1 MRIIE
6 YRESGLPRV
15 QQIVAILFFQKL
27 MTFLKKNV
35 YMVVEVMKM
44 TKISKNIKR
53 LRMLQNMSQEELAQ
67 KLFVSRQAVS
77 SWENNRTQPDL
88 DMIQKIAE
96 LFGVEVEELLYG
108 EKRNTKLEES
118 VRTSKTLFMVFSIL
132 GSLFVGAGVIILMV
146 ALWDKFPN
154 IMKATVS
161 FLPLLLGQAGAVYTY
176 KKKFDNIAWRE
187 GASILWGAGVTATV
201 GLLSMVLELHLGA
214 LMCLL
219 IDAVLIL
226 PILCFFKVVSP
237 LVFYYGFSIAGS
249 IGVLEYT
256 RNEIL
261 TTIIMVALVGVG
273 LLFTFFNRKNVPDAR
288 YEYSTWI
295 SVIATC
301 TLVLVVSIGVLE
313 WGYFALPLALAVCIY
328 ALNKQDGW
336 SMPFYPIG
344 IIGTAFGSI
353 VSTYFHLQDMYYSP
367 DERGWLNMISPV
379 SIVTIILMVA
389 TLTIGFIVGEK
400 ALDKNKYQ
408 SIFCYFGAAAA
419 VIGLF
424 GCVFESSMGIGLVL
438 FAITFAEGLV
448 MLIKGASEKNY
459 FNLNVGLIMLLVLMF
474 FVLSAFDWNM
484 ITVGLMFLISG
495 ASLFGANFCIS
506 KKIKKEQLE
515 LEKAVEDDEK

>member
-1 MRIIE
+1 
-6 YRESGLPRV
+6 
-15 QQIVAILFFQKL
+15 
-27 MTFLKKNV
+27 
-35 YMVVEVMKM
+35 M

-77 SWENNRTQPDL
+77 SWENGRTQPDL
-88 DMIQKIAE
+88 EMIQKLSE
-96 LFGVEVEELLYG
+96 LFDIQVEELLYG

-146 ALWDKFPN
+146 ALWDRFPN
-154 IMKATVS
+154 LIKASVS
-161 FLPLLLGQAGAVYTY
+161 FIPLLLGQAGAVYTY
-176 KKKFDNIAWRE
+176 KKKFDNVAWRE
-187 GASILWGAGVTATV
+187 GASILWSAGVTATV

-214 LMCLL
+214 LLCLL

-226 PILCFFKVVSP
+226 PVLCFFKVVSP

-249 IGVLEYT
+249 IGVYEYT

-261 TTIIMVALVGVG
+261 TTILMVVMVGAG
-273 LLFTFFNRKNVPDAR
+273 LLFTFFNRKNLPDAR
-288 YEYSTWI
+288 YEYSSWI

-301 TLVLVVSIGVLE
+301 VMVFAISVYILE
-313 WGYFALPLALAVCIY
+313 WGYFSLPLALVVCIY
-328 ALNKQDGW
+328 ALNKNDGW

-344 IIGTAFGSI
+344 ILGTTIGSI
-353 VSTYFHLQDMYYSP
+353 VSTHYNLQDDVFYSY
-367 DERGWLNMISPV
+367 EQNSWLNLIKPE
-379 SIVTIILMVA
+379 SIATIILIVA
-389 TLTIGFIVGEK
+389 TLAIGFIIGEK
-400 ALDKNKYQ
+400 SLDKNKYQ
-408 SIFCYFGAAAA
+408 SIFCYLGAAGA
-419 VIGLF
+419 VVGLF
-424 GCVFESSMGIGLVL
+424 GCAFKTTVGIGLVL

-459 FNLNVGLIMLLVLMF
+459 FNLNVGLITLLVLMF

-484 ITVGLMFLISG
+484 VTVGLMFLISG

-515 LEKAVEDDEK
+515 LDKAVEDDEK

>member
-1 MRIIE
+1 MNR
-6 YRESGLPRV
+6 
-15 QQIVAILFFQKL
+15 
-27 MTFLKKNV
+27 
-35 YMVVEVMKM
+35 
-44 TKISKNIKR
+44 ISKNIKR
-53 LRMLQNMSQEELAQ
+53 LRMLKNMSQEELAQ
-67 KLFVSRQAVS
+67 KLFISRQAVS

-88 DMIQKIAE
+88 EMIQKLSE
-96 LFGVEVEELLYG
+96 VFDVSVEELLYG

-132 GSLFVGAGVIILMV
+132 GSLFVGAGIIILMV

-161 FLPLLLGQAGAVYTY
+161 FLPLLLGQAGAIYTY

-201 GLLSMVLELHLGA
+201 GLLSMVLELRLGA

-249 IGVLEYT
+249 IGVMEYT

-261 TTIIMVALVGVG
+261 TTILMVVLFGVG
-273 LLFTFFNRKNVPDAR
+273 LLFTFFNRKNIPDAR

-295 SVIATC
+295 SVLASVSMVIASC
-301 TLVLVVSIGVLE
+301 FVLE
-313 WGYFALPLALAVCIY
+313 WGYFSLPLALAVCIY
-328 ALNKQDGW
+328 ALNKNDGW

-344 IIGTAFGSI
+344 ILGTAIGSV
-353 VSTYFHLQDMYYSP
+353 VSTYFHLMDDVYYSYE
-367 DERGWLNMISPV
+367 DLGWLNLIKPE
-379 SIVTIILMVA
+379 SIATIVLTVA
-389 TLTIGFIVGEK
+389 TLAIGFIIGEK
-400 ALDKNKYQ
+400 SLDKNKYQ
-408 SIFCYFGAAAA
+408 SIFCYLGAAGA
-419 VIGLF
+419 VIALLSP
-424 GCVFESSMGIGLVL
+424 VFKSVEWIGLVL

-459 FNLNVGLIMLLVLMF
+459 FSLNVGLIMLLILMF
-474 FVLSAFDWNM
+474 FVLSAFDWNLV
-484 ITVGLMFLISG
+484 TVGLMFLISG
-495 ASLFGANFCIS
+495 ASLFGANFYIS

>member
-1 MRIIE
+1 
-6 YRESGLPRV
+6 
-15 QQIVAILFFQKL
+15 
-27 MTFLKKNV
+27 
-35 YMVVEVMKM
+35 MVIEVMKM

-53 LRMLQNMSQEELAQ
+53 LRMLQNMSQEELSQ

-77 SWENNRTQPDL
+77 SWENGRTQPDL
-88 DMIQKIAE
+88 EMIQKLSE
-96 LFGVEVEELLYG
+96 LFGVQVEELLYG

-154 IMKATVS
+154 LIKASVS
-161 FLPLLLGQAGAVYTY
+161 FVPLLLGQAGAVYTY

-187 GASILWGAGVTATV
+187 GASILWSAGVTATV
-201 GLLSMVLELHLGA
+201 GLLSMVLELRLGA
-214 LMCLL
+214 LICLL

-237 LVFYYGFSIAGS
+237 LAFYYGFSIAGS
-249 IGVLEYT
+249 IGVFEYT

-261 TTIIMVALVGVG
+261 TTILMVILVGAG

-295 SVIATC
+295 SVIASISMVIATC
-301 TLVLVVSIGVLE
+301 LVLD
-313 WGYFALPLALAVCIY
+313 WGYFSLPLALAVCIY
-328 ALNKQDGW
+328 ALNKNDGW

-344 IIGTAFGSI
+344 ILGTAFGSI
-353 VSTYFHLQDMYYSP
+353 VSTYFHLQDDIYYAYS
-367 DERGWLNMISPV
+367 DLVRWLNIIKPE
-379 SIVTIILMVA
+379 SIATIIITVA
-389 TLTIGFIVGEK
+389 ILAIGFIICEK
-400 ALDKNKYQ
+400 SLDKNKYQ
-408 SIFCYFGAAAA
+408 TAFCYLGGAGA

-424 GCVFESSMGIGLVL
+424 SFVFESTEWLGLIL
-438 FAITFAEGLV
+438 FAITFAQGLV
-448 MLIKGASEKNY
+448 MIIKGASEKNY

-484 ITVGLMFLISG
+484 VTVGLMFIISG
-495 ASLFGANFCIS
+495 GSLFGANFCIS
-506 KKIKKEQLE
+506 KKIKKEQFE
-515 LEKAVEDDEK
+515 LAKAVEDDEK

>member
-1 MRIIE
+1 
-6 YRESGLPRV
+6 
-15 QQIVAILFFQKL
+15 
-27 MTFLKKNV
+27 
-35 YMVVEVMKM
+35 MVVEVIVM

-88 DMIQKIAE
+88 DMIKKISE

-161 FLPLLLGQAGAVYTY
+161 FLPLLLGQAGAIYTY

-187 GASILWGAGVTATV
+187 GASILWSAGVTATV

-273 LLFTFFNRKNVPDAR
+273 LLFTFFNRKNVADER

-295 SVIATC
+295 SVLAAFAIGLAIS
-301 TLVLVVSIGVLE
+301 LSILE
-313 WGYFALPLALAVCIY
+313 WGYFSVPLALAVCVY
-328 ALNKQDGW
+328 ALNKHDGW

-344 IIGTAFGSI
+344 ILGTAISSV
-353 VSTYFHLQDMYYSP
+353 VSTYFHLMDEVYYSYE
-367 DERGWLNMISPV
+367 DLGWLNLIKPE
-379 SIVTIILMVA
+379 SIATIVLTVA
-389 TLTIGFIVGEK
+389 TLAIGFIIGEK
-400 ALDKNKYQ
+400 SLDKNKYQ
-408 SIFCYFGAAAA
+408 SIFCYLGAAGAIIA
-419 VIGLF
+419 LLSPA
-424 GCVFESSMGIGLVL
+424 FESVEWMGLIL

-459 FNLNVGLIMLLVLMF
+459 FSLNVGLIMLLVLMF
-474 FVLSAFDWNM
+474 FVLSAFDWNLV
-484 ITVGLMFLISG
+484 TVGLMFLISG

-515 LEKAVEDDEK
+515 LEKAVDDDEK

>member
-1 MRIIE
+1 
-6 YRESGLPRV
+6 
-15 QQIVAILFFQKL
+15 
-27 MTFLKKNV
+27 
-35 YMVVEVMKM
+35 M

-88 DMIQKIAE
+88 DMIKKLSE
-96 LFGVEVEELLYG
+96 LFEVEVEELLYG

-154 IMKATVS
+154 IIKATVS
-161 FLPLLLGQAGAVYTY
+161 FIPLLLGQAGAVYTY
-176 KKKFDNIAWRE
+176 KKRFDNIAWRE
-187 GASILWGAGVTATV
+187 GASILWSAGVTATV

-226 PILCFFKVVSP
+226 PILCFFKVASP

-261 TTIIMVALVGVG
+261 TTVLMVAMVGAG
-273 LLFTFFNRKNVPDAR
+273 LLFSFFNRKNLPDAR

-295 SVIATC
+295 SVLATC
-301 TLVLVVSIGVLE
+301 ALVLIVSIGILE
-313 WGYFALPLALAVCIY
+313 WGYFSLPLALAVCIY
-328 ALNKQDGW
+328 ALNKHDGW

-344 IIGTAFGSI
+344 ILGTALTSVF
-353 VSTYFHLQDMYYSP
+353 STYFHLMDDVIYSYS
-367 DERGWLNMISPV
+367 DITGWQNLIKPE
-379 SIVTIILMVA
+379 SIATIILTVA
-389 TLTIGFIVGEK
+389 ILAIGFIIGEK

-408 SIFCYFGAAAA
+408 SIFCYLGGAAA
-419 VIGLF
+419 VVGLF
-424 GCVFESSMGIGLVL
+424 SFMFESVVWIGLVL

-459 FNLNVGLIMLLVLMF
+459 FNLNVGLITLLVLMF

-484 ITVGLMFLISG
+484 VTVGLMFLISG

-515 LEKAVEDDEK
+515 LDKAVDDDEK

>member
-1 MRIIE
+1 
-6 YRESGLPRV
+6 
-15 QQIVAILFFQKL
+15 
-27 MTFLKKNV
+27 
-35 YMVVEVMKM
+35 M

-161 FLPLLLGQAGAVYTY
+161 FLPLLLGQAGAIYTY

-187 GASILWGAGVTATV
+187 GASILWSAGVTATV

-273 LLFTFFNRKNVPDAR
+273 LLFTFFNRKNVADER

-295 SVIATC
+295 SVLAAFAIGLAIS
-301 TLVLVVSIGVLE
+301 LSILE
-313 WGYFALPLALAVCIY
+313 WGYFSVPLALAVCVY
-328 ALNKQDGW
+328 ALNKHDGW

-344 IIGTAFGSI
+344 ILGTAISSV
-353 VSTYFHLQDMYYSP
+353 VSTYFHLMDEVYYSYE
-367 DERGWLNMISPV
+367 DLGWLNLIKPE
-379 SIVTIILMVA
+379 SIATIVLTVA
-389 TLTIGFIVGEK
+389 TLAIGFIIGEK
-400 ALDKNKYQ
+400 SLDKNKYQ
-408 SIFCYFGAAAA
+408 SIFCYLGAAGAIIA
-419 VIGLF
+419 LLSPA
-424 GCVFESSMGIGLVL
+424 FESVEWMGLIL

-459 FNLNVGLIMLLVLMF
+459 FSLNVGLIMLLVLMF
-474 FVLSAFDWNM
+474 FVLSAFDWNLV
-484 ITVGLMFLISG
+484 TVGLMFLISG

-515 LEKAVEDDEK
+515 LEKAVDDDEK

>member
-1 MRIIE
+1 
-6 YRESGLPRV
+6 
-15 QQIVAILFFQKL
+15 
-27 MTFLKKNV
+27 
-35 YMVVEVMKM
+35 M

-108 EKRNTKLEES
+108 EKRNTQLEES

-161 FLPLLLGQAGAVYTY
+161 FLPLILGQAGAIYTY
-176 KKKFDNIAWRE
+176 KKKFDNVAWRE
-187 GASILWGAGVTATV
+187 GASILWSAGVTATV

-226 PILCFFKVVSP
+226 PILCFFKVASP

-261 TTIIMVALVGVG
+261 STILMVVLVGVG
-273 LLFTFFNRKNVPDAR
+273 LLFTFFNRKNVADAR

-295 SVIATC
+295 SVLASCAMVIAIS
-301 TLVLVVSIGVLE
+301 LFIFD
-313 WGYFALPLALAVCIY
+313 WGYFSLPLALAVCIY
-328 ALNKQDGW
+328 ALNKNDGW

-344 IIGTAFGSI
+344 ILGTAIGSV
-353 VSTYFHLQDMYYSP
+353 VSTYFHLMDDVYYSY
-367 DERGWLNMISPV
+367 ENLGWLDLIKPE
-379 SIVTIILMVA
+379 SIATIVLTIA
-389 TLTIGFIVGEK
+389 TLAIGFIIGEK
-400 ALDKNKYQ
+400 SLDKNKYQ
-408 SIFCYFGAAAA
+408 SIFCYFGAAIA
-419 VIGLF
+419 VISLLSPAF
-424 GCVFESSMGIGLVL
+424 KSVEWIGLVL

-448 MLIKGASEKNY
+448 MLIKGANEKNY
-459 FNLNVGLIMLLVLMF
+459 FSLNVGLIMLLILMF

-495 ASLFGANFCIS
+495 CSLFGANFCIS

>member
-1 MRIIE
+1 
-6 YRESGLPRV
+6 
-15 QQIVAILFFQKL
+15 
-27 MTFLKKNV
+27 
-35 YMVVEVMKM
+35 
-44 TKISKNIKR
+44 
-53 LRMLQNMSQEELAQ
+53 MSLEELAQ
-67 KLFVSRQAVS
+67 KLYVSRQAVS
-77 SWENNRTQPDL
+77 SWENGRTQPDL
-88 DMIQKIAE
+88 DMIKKISE

-161 FLPLLLGQAGAVYTY
+161 FLPLLLGQAGAIYTY

-187 GASILWGAGVTATV
+187 GASILWSAGVTATV

-261 TTIIMVALVGVG
+261 STVLMVALVGVG

-288 YEYSTWI
+288 YEYSSWI
-295 SVIATC
+295 SVLASCAMVIAIS
-301 TLVLVVSIGVLE
+301 LFILE
-313 WGYFALPLALAVCIY
+313 WGYFSLPLALAVCIY
-328 ALNKQDGW
+328 ALNKHDGW

-344 IIGTAFGSI
+344 ILGTAVASMF
-353 VSTYFHLQDMYYSP
+353 STYFNLMGETYYSYK
-367 DERGWLNMISPV
+367 DYIGWLNLIKPE
-379 SIVTIILMVA
+379 SIITIILTVA
-389 TLTIGFIVGEK
+389 TLAIGFIVGEK
-400 ALDKNKYQ
+400 SLDKNKYQ
-408 SIFCYFGAAAA
+408 SIFCYLGGAAA
-419 VIGLF
+419 VVGLF
-424 GCVFESSMGIGLVL
+424 NPVFKSVEWIGLVL

-484 ITVGLMFLISG
+484 VTVGLMFLISG

>member
-1 MRIIE
+1 
-6 YRESGLPRV
+6 
-15 QQIVAILFFQKL
+15 
-27 MTFLKKNV
+27 
-35 YMVVEVMKM
+35 M

-53 LRMLQNMSQEELAQ
+53 LRILQNMSQEELSQ

-77 SWENNRTQPDL
+77 SWENGRTQPDL
-88 DMIQKIAE
+88 EMIQKISE
-96 LFGVEVEELLYG
+96 LFGVQVEELLYG

-154 IMKATVS
+154 IIKASVS
-161 FLPLLLGQAGAVYTY
+161 FVPLLLGQAGAIYTY
-176 KKKFDNIAWRE
+176 KKKYDNIAWRE
-187 GASILWGAGVTATV
+187 GASILWSAGVTATV

-237 LVFYYGFSIAGS
+237 LVFYYGFSITGS

-256 RNEIL
+256 RNEFL
-261 TTIIMVALVGVG
+261 TTVLMVALVGAG
-273 LLFTFFNRKNVPDAR
+273 LLFTFFNRKNVADAR
-288 YEYSTWI
+288 YEYSSWI
-295 SVIATC
+295 SVLASC
-301 TLVLVVSIGVLE
+301 AMVLVVSVGILE
-313 WGYFALPLALAVCIY
+313 WGYFSLPLALAVCIY

-344 IIGTAFGSI
+344 IIGTSFASI
-353 VSTYFHLQDMYYSP
+353 VSTYFHLQDDVVYSYS
-367 DERGWLNMISPV
+367 DITGWQNLIKPE
-379 SIVTIILMVA
+379 SIITIILTVA

-424 GCVFESSMGIGLVL
+424 GCVFENSVGLGLVL

-484 ITVGLMFLISG
+484 VTVGLMFLISG

-515 LEKAVEDDEK
+515 LDEAVEDDEK

>member
-1 MRIIE
+1 
-6 YRESGLPRV
+6 
-15 QQIVAILFFQKL
+15 
-27 MTFLKKNV
+27 
-35 YMVVEVMKM
+35 M

-88 DMIQKIAE
+88 DMIKKISE
-96 LFGVEVEELLYG
+96 LFGVEIEELLYG
-108 EKRNTKLEES
+108 EKRNTQLEES

-187 GASILWGAGVTATV
+187 GASILWSAGVTATV

-226 PILCFFKVVSP
+226 PILCFFKVASP
-237 LVFYYGFSIAGS
+237 LVFYYSFSIAGS

-261 TTIIMVALVGVG
+261 TTILMIVLVGAG
-273 LLFTFFNRKNVPDAR
+273 LLFAFFNRKNVTDAR
-288 YEYSTWI
+288 YEYSSWI
-295 SVIATC
+295 SVIAAC
-301 TLVLVVSIGVLE
+301 AMVIAISLFILD
-313 WGYFALPLALAVCIY
+313 WGYFSLPLALAVCIY
-328 ALNKQDGW
+328 ALNKHDGW

-344 IIGTAFGSI
+344 ILGTTLASI
-353 VSTYFHLQDMYYSP
+353 TSTYFHLLDDTVYAY
-367 DERGWLNMISPV
+367 DELGWLNLIKTE
-379 SIVTIILMVA
+379 SIITIILTVA
-389 TLTIGFIVGEK
+389 TLAMGFIIGEK
-400 ALDKNKYQ
+400 SLDKNKYQ
-408 SIFCYFGAAAA
+408 SIFCYFGGAGA
-419 VIGLF
+419 VIALF
-424 GCVFESSMGIGLVL
+424 SPAFESVEWIGLVL

-459 FNLNVGLIMLLVLMF
+459 FNLNVGLITLLVLMF

-484 ITVGLMFLISG
+484 VTVGLMFLISG

>member
-6 YRESGLPRV
+6 YRESGLPYS
-15 QQIVAILFFQKL
+15 QQIVANLFFEKK
-27 MTFLKKNV
+27 MTFFYKYALI
-35 YMVVEVMKM
+35 MAEVMKM

-53 LRMLQNMSQEELAQ
+53 LRMLNNMSQEELAQ

-88 DMIQKIAE
+88 DMIKNLSEI
-96 LFGVEVEELLYG
+96 FDVEVEELLYG
-108 EKRNTKLEES
+108 EKRNTQLEES
-118 VRTSKTLFMVFSIL
+118 VRTNKTLFMVFSIL

-187 GASILWGAGVTATV
+187 GASILWSAGVTATV

-219 IDAVLIL
+219 IDAILIL
-226 PILCFFKVVSP
+226 PILCFFKVASP

-249 IGVLEYT
+249 LGVLEYT

-261 TTIIMVALVGVG
+261 TTVLMVVMVGAG
-273 LLFTFFNRKNVPDAR
+273 LLFTFFNRRNVADAR
-288 YEYSTWI
+288 YEYSSWI
-295 SVIATC
+295 SVLASVSTAIAIC
-301 TLVLVVSIGVLE
+301 FVVE
-313 WGYFALPLALAVCIY
+313 WGFFSLPLALMVCIY
-328 ALNKQDGW
+328 ALNKNDGW

-344 IIGTAFGSI
+344 VLGTAIGSI
-353 VSTYFHLQDMYYSP
+353 ASTYIHLINEDIYIS
-367 DERGWLNMISPV
+367 DELGWLNLIKPE
-379 SIVTIILMVA
+379 SIVTVFLTIA
-389 TLTIGFIVGEK
+389 TLAIGFIIGEK
-400 ALDKNKYQ
+400 SLDKNKYQ
-408 SIFCYFGAAAA
+408 SIFCCLGGAVA

-424 GCVFESSMGIGLVL
+424 SPAFKSVEWIGLVL

-484 ITVGLMFLISG
+484 VTVGLMFLISG

>member
-1 MRIIE
+1 M
-6 YRESGLPRV
+6 
-15 QQIVAILFFQKL
+15 
-27 MTFLKKNV
+27 
-35 YMVVEVMKM
+35 VEVMKM

-108 EKRNTKLEES
+108 EKRNTQLEES

-161 FLPLLLGQAGAVYTY
+161 FLPLLLGQAGAIYTY
-176 KKKFDNIAWRE
+176 KKKFDNVAWRE
-187 GASILWGAGVTATV
+187 GASILWSAGVTATV

-219 IDAVLIL
+219 VDAVLIL

-256 RNEIL
+256 SNEIL
-261 TTIIMVALVGVG
+261 TTILMIALVGAG
-273 LLFTFFNRKNVPDAR
+273 LLFTFFNRKNVADAR

-295 SVIATC
+295 SVIAAC
-301 TLVLVVSIGVLE
+301 AMVIAISLFILD
-313 WGYFALPLALAVCIY
+313 WGYFSLPLALAVCIY
-328 ALNKQDGW
+328 ALNKNDGW

-344 IIGTAFGSI
+344 ILGTALASI
-353 VSTYFHLQDMYYSP
+353 ASTYFHLQDDVIYSYS
-367 DERGWLNMISPV
+367 DINRWLNLIKPE
-379 SIVTIILMVA
+379 SIITIILTVA
-389 TLTIGFIVGEK
+389 TLAIGFIIGEK
-400 ALDKNKYQ
+400 SLDKNKYQ
-408 SIFCYFGAAAA
+408 SIFCYLSAAGA
-419 VIGLF
+419 VISLISCG
-424 GCVFESSMGIGLVL
+424 FESVVWIGLIL
-438 FAITFAEGLV
+438 FAITFAQGLV
-448 MLIKGASEKNY
+448 MLIKGANEKNY
-459 FNLNVGLIMLLVLMF
+459 FSLNVGLIMLLVLMF

-484 ITVGLMFLISG
+484 VTVGLMFLISG
-495 ASLFGANFCIS
+495 CSLFGANFCIS

>member
-1 MRIIE
+1 
-6 YRESGLPRV
+6 
-15 QQIVAILFFQKL
+15 
-27 MTFLKKNV
+27 
-35 YMVVEVMKM
+35 MVIEVMKM

-53 LRMLQNMSQEELAQ
+53 LRILQNMSQEELSQ

-77 SWENNRTQPDL
+77 SWENGRTQPDL
-88 DMIQKIAE
+88 EMIQKISE
-96 LFGVEVEELLYG
+96 LFGVQVEELLYG

-154 IMKATVS
+154 IIKASVS
-161 FLPLLLGQAGAVYTY
+161 FVPLLLGQAGAIYTY
-176 KKKFDNIAWRE
+176 KKKYDNIAWRE
-187 GASILWGAGVTATV
+187 GASILWSAGVTATV

-237 LVFYYGFSIAGS
+237 LVFYYGFSITGS

-256 RNEIL
+256 RNEFL
-261 TTIIMVALVGVG
+261 TTVLMVALVGAG
-273 LLFTFFNRKNVPDAR
+273 LLFTFFNRKNVADAR
-288 YEYSTWI
+288 YEYSSWI
-295 SVIATC
+295 SVLASC
-301 TLVLVVSIGVLE
+301 AMVLVVSVGILE
-313 WGYFALPLALAVCIY
+313 WGYFSLPLALAVCIY

-344 IIGTAFGSI
+344 IIGTSFASI
-353 VSTYFHLQDMYYSP
+353 VSTYFHLQDDVVYSYS
-367 DERGWLNMISPV
+367 DITGWQNLIKPE
-379 SIVTIILMVA
+379 SIITIILTVA

-424 GCVFESSMGIGLVL
+424 GCVFENSVGLGLVL

-484 ITVGLMFLISG
+484 VTVGLMFLISG

-515 LEKAVEDDEK
+515 LDEAVEDDEK

>member
-1 MRIIE
+1 
-6 YRESGLPRV
+6 
-15 QQIVAILFFQKL
+15 
-27 MTFLKKNV
+27 
-35 YMVVEVMKM
+35 M

-88 DMIQKIAE
+88 DMIQKISE

-154 IMKATVS
+154 IIKASVS
-161 FLPLLLGQAGAVYTY
+161 FVPLLLGQAGAIYTY

-187 GASILWGAGVTATV
+187 GASILWSAGVTATV

-214 LMCLL
+214 LICLL

-237 LVFYYGFSIAGS
+237 LVFYYGFAISGS
-249 IGVLEYT
+249 IGVMEYT

-261 TTIIMVALVGVG
+261 TTILMVVLVSVG
-273 LLFTFFNRKNVPDAR
+273 LLFTFSNRKNVADVR
-288 YEYSTWI
+288 YEYSSWI
-295 SVIATC
+295 SVLASCAMVIAISVFI
-301 TLVLVVSIGVLE
+301 LN
-313 WGYFALPLALAVCIY
+313 WGYFSLPLALAVCIY
-328 ALNKQDGW
+328 ALNKHDGW

-344 IIGTAFGSI
+344 ILGTALASI
-353 VSTYFHLQDMYYSP
+353 FSTYFHLQDDVYYLA
-367 DERGWLNMISPV
+367 EEIRWLNLIKPE
-379 SIVTIILMVA
+379 SIITIILTVA
-389 TLTIGFIVGEK
+389 TLAIGFIIGEK
-400 ALDKNKYQ
+400 SLDKNKYQ
-408 SIFCYFGAAAA
+408 SIFCYLGAAAS

-424 GCVFESSMGIGLVL
+424 GCAFENTVGLGLVL
-438 FAITFAEGLV
+438 FALTFAEGLV

-459 FNLNVGLIMLLVLMF
+459 FNLNVGLIMLLILMF

-484 ITVGLMFLISG
+484 VTVGLMFLISG
-495 ASLFGANFCIS
+495 TSLFGANLCIS

-515 LEKAVEDDEK
+515 LEVAVEDDEK

>member
-1 MRIIE
+1 
-6 YRESGLPRV
+6 
-15 QQIVAILFFQKL
+15 
-27 MTFLKKNV
+27 
-35 YMVVEVMKM
+35 M

-53 LRMLQNMSQEELAQ
+53 LRMLQNMSQEELSQ

-77 SWENNRTQPDL
+77 SWENGRTQPDL
-88 DMIQKIAE
+88 EMIQKLSD
-96 LFGVEVEELLYG
+96 LFGVQVEELLYG

-132 GSLFVGAGVIILMV
+132 GSLFVGAGVIILMF

-154 IMKATVS
+154 LIKASVS
-161 FLPLLLGQAGAVYTY
+161 FIPLLLGQAGAVYTY

-187 GASILWGAGVTATV
+187 GAAILWSAGVTATV

-288 YEYSTWI
+288 YEYSSWI
-295 SVIATC
+295 SVLA
-301 TLVLVVSIGVLE
+301 SISMAFASCYMLD
-313 WGYFALPLALAVCIY
+313 WGYFSIPLALAVCIY
-328 ALNKQDGW
+328 ALNKNDGW

-344 IIGTAFGSI
+344 VLGTSFATLI
-353 VSTYFHLQDMYYSP
+353 STYIHLQDDVSYAYSDIEP
-367 DERGWLNMISPV
+367 WLNLIKPE
-379 SIVTIILMVA
+379 SIATIIL
-389 TLTIGFIVGEK
+389 TLAILIIGFVIGGKSRE
-400 ALDKNKYQ
+400 KNKYQ
-408 SIFCYFGAAAA
+408 TVFCYLGGVVA
-419 VIGLF
+419 VIGLISPAF
-424 GCVFESSMGIGLVL
+424 KSVEWLGLIL
-438 FAITFAEGLV
+438 FAIAFVQGLV
-448 MLIKGASEKNY
+448 MLIKGANEKNY
-459 FNLNVGLIMLLVLMF
+459 FNLNVGLITLLILMF

-484 ITVGLMFLISG
+484 VTVGLMFLISG
-495 ASLFGANFCIS
+495 CSLFGANFCIS
-506 KKIKKEQLE
+506 KKIKKEELE

>member
-1 MRIIE
+1 
-6 YRESGLPRV
+6 
-15 QQIVAILFFQKL
+15 
-27 MTFLKKNV
+27 
-35 YMVVEVMKM
+35 M

-88 DMIQKIAE
+88 DMIKKISE
-96 LFGVEVEELLYG
+96 LFGVEIEELLYG
-108 EKRNTKLEES
+108 EKRNTQLEES

-154 IMKATVS
+154 VMKATVS

-187 GASILWGAGVTATV
+187 GASILWSAGVTATV
-201 GLLSMVLELHLGA
+201 GLLSMILELHLGA

-249 IGVLEYT
+249 IGVFEYT

-261 TTIIMVALVGVG
+261 TTVLMVVLVGAG
-273 LLFTFFNRKNVPDAR
+273 LLFAFFNRKNLPDAR

-295 SVIATC
+295 SVLSAVSMMFAIC
-301 TLVLVVSIGVLE
+301 VVLNWE
-313 WGYFALPLALAVCIY
+313 WGYFTLPLALAVCIY
-328 ALNKQDGW
+328 ALNKNDGW

-344 IIGTAFGSI
+344 ILGTTIGSI
-353 VSTYFHLQDMYYSP
+353 VSTHYNLQDDVFYSY
-367 DERGWLNMISPV
+367 EQNSWLNLIKSE
-379 SIVTIILMVA
+379 SIVTIILIVS
-389 TLTIGFIVGEK
+389 TLAIGFIIGEK
-400 ALDKNKYQ
+400 SLDKNKYQ
-408 SIFCYFGAAAA
+408 SIFCYLGAAGA
-419 VIGLF
+419 VVGLF
-424 GCVFESSMGIGLVL
+424 GCAFKTTVGIGLVL

-459 FNLNVGLIMLLVLMF
+459 FNLNVGLITLLVLMF

-484 ITVGLMFLISG
+484 VTVGLMFLISG

-515 LEKAVEDDEK
+515 LDKAVEDDEK

>member
-1 MRIIE
+1 
-6 YRESGLPRV
+6 
-15 QQIVAILFFQKL
+15 
-27 MTFLKKNV
+27 
-35 YMVVEVMKM
+35 M

-154 IMKATVS
+154 LIKASVS

-187 GASILWGAGVTATV
+187 GASILWSAGVTATV

-226 PILCFFKVVSP
+226 PILCFFKVASP
-237 LVFYYGFSIAGS
+237 LVLYYGFSIAGS
-249 IGVLEYT
+249 IGVFEYT

-261 TTIIMVALVGVG
+261 TTVLMVALVGAG
-273 LLFTFFNRKNVPDAR
+273 LLFTFFNRKNLPDAR
-288 YEYSTWI
+288 YEYSAWI
-295 SVIATC
+295 SVLAACAMVFAIC
-301 TLVLVVSIGVLE
+301 VVLNWE
-313 WGYFALPLALAVCIY
+313 WGYFTLPLALAVCIY
-328 ALNKQDGW
+328 ALNKNDGW

-344 IIGTAFGSI
+344 ILGTALGSI
-353 VSTYFHLQDMYYSP
+353 ASTYYNLQDDVLYSY
-367 DERGWLNMISPV
+367 EQNGWLNLIKPE
-379 SIVTIILMVA
+379 SIVTIILTVA
-389 TLTIGFIVGEK
+389 IIAIGFIVGEK

-408 SIFCYFGAAAA
+408 SIFCYLGAAGA
-419 VIGLF
+419 VVGLF
-424 GCVFESSMGIGLVL
+424 GCVFKTTVGIGLVL

-459 FNLNVGLIMLLVLMF
+459 FNLNVGLITLLVLMF

-484 ITVGLMFLISG
+484 VTVGLMFLISG

-515 LEKAVEDDEK
+515 LDKAVEDDEK

>member
-1 MRIIE
+1 
-6 YRESGLPRV
+6 
-15 QQIVAILFFQKL
+15 
-27 MTFLKKNV
+27 
-35 YMVVEVMKM
+35 M

-53 LRMLQNMSQEELAQ
+53 LRMLQNMSQEELSQ

-108 EKRNTKLEES
+108 EKRNTQLEES

-132 GSLFVGAGVIILMV
+132 GSLFIGAGVIILMV

-154 IMKATVS
+154 IIKATVS
-161 FLPLLLGQAGAVYTY
+161 FVPLLLGQGAAVYTY

-187 GASILWGAGVTATV
+187 GASILWAAGVTATV
-201 GLLSMVLELHLGA
+201 GLLSMILELHLGA
-214 LMCLL
+214 LICLL

-261 TTIIMVALVGVG
+261 TIVLMVALVGAG
-273 LLFTFFNRKNVPDAR
+273 LLFTFFNRKNVTDAR
-288 YEYSTWI
+288 YEYSCWI
-295 SVIATC
+295 SVLASCAMSIAISPFT
-301 TLVLVVSIGVLE
+301 LE
-313 WGYFALPLALAVCIY
+313 WGYYSIPLALAVCIY
-328 ALNKQDGW
+328 ALNKNDGW

-344 IIGTAFGSI
+344 ILGTAIGSI
-353 VSTYFHLQDMYYSP
+353 FSTYFHLMGEAYYDY
-367 DERGWLNMISPV
+367 DENFGWLNFIRAEN
-379 SIVTIILMVA
+379 IITVILTVA
-389 TLTIGFIVGEK
+389 TLAIGFIIGEK

-408 SIFCYFGAAAA
+408 SVFCYLGGAGA
-419 VIGLF
+419 VVALFSCVFKSVEWIGL
-424 GCVFESSMGIGLVL
+424 IL

-448 MLIKGASEKNY
+448 MLIKGANEKNY
-459 FNLNVGLIMLLVLMF
+459 FNLNVGLIMLLILMF

-484 ITVGLMFLISG
+484 VTVGLMFLISG
-495 ASLFGANFCIS
+495 VSLFGANFCIS

-515 LEKAVEDDEK
+515 LDKAVEDDEK

>member
-1 MRIIE
+1 
-6 YRESGLPRV
+6 
-15 QQIVAILFFQKL
+15 
-27 MTFLKKNV
+27 
-35 YMVVEVMKM
+35 M

-53 LRMLQNMSQEELAQ
+53 LRMLQNMSQEELSQ

-77 SWENNRTQPDL
+77 SWENGRTQPDL
-88 DMIQKIAE
+88 EMIQKLSE
-96 LFGVEVEELLYG
+96 LFGVQVEELLYG

-154 IMKATVS
+154 LIKASVS
-161 FLPLLLGQAGAVYTY
+161 FVPLLLGQAGAVYTY
-176 KKKFDNIAWRE
+176 KKKFDNVAWRE
-187 GASILWGAGVTATV
+187 GASILWSAGVIATV

-261 TTIIMVALVGVG
+261 TTILMAILVGAG
-273 LLFTFFNRKNVPDAR
+273 LFFTFFNRKNVADAR
-288 YEYSTWI
+288 YEYSSWI
-295 SVIATC
+295 SVLATC
-301 TLVLVVSIGVLE
+301 AMVFAISLPILD
-313 WGYFALPLALAVCIY
+313 WGYFSLPLALAVCVY
-328 ALNKQDGW
+328 AFNKNDSW

-344 IIGTAFGSI
+344 VLGTALASI
-353 VSTYFHLQDMYYSP
+353 FSTYFHLMDDVIYSYS
-367 DERGWLNMISPV
+367 DITGWQNLVKPE
-379 SIVTIILMVA
+379 SIITIILTVA
-389 TLTIGFIVGEK
+389 TLAIGYIVGEK
-400 ALDKNKYQ
+400 SLDKNKYQ
-408 SIFCYFGAAAA
+408 AIFCYLGGAGA
-419 VIGLF
+419 VISLVSPAF
-424 GCVFESSMGIGLVL
+424 KSVEWIGLVL

-459 FNLNVGLIMLLVLMF
+459 FNLNVGLVMLLVLMF

-484 ITVGLMFLISG
+484 VTVGLMFLISG

-515 LEKAVEDDEK
+515 LDKAVENDEK

>member
-1 MRIIE
+1 
-6 YRESGLPRV
+6 
-15 QQIVAILFFQKL
+15 
-27 MTFLKKNV
+27 
-35 YMVVEVMKM
+35 M

-88 DMIQKIAE
+88 DMIKKISE
-96 LFGVEVEELLYG
+96 LFGVEIEELLYG
-108 EKRNTKLEES
+108 EKRNTQLEES

-154 IMKATVS
+154 VMKATVS

-187 GASILWGAGVTATV
+187 GASILWSAGVTATV
-201 GLLSMVLELHLGA
+201 GLLSMILELHLGA

-249 IGVLEYT
+249 LGVLEYT
-256 RNEIL
+256 RNQIL
-261 TTIIMVALVGVG
+261 TTVLMVLMVGAG
-273 LLFTFFNRKNVPDAR
+273 LLFAFFNRKNLHDVR

-295 SVIATC
+295 SVIAAC
-301 TLVLVVSIGVLE
+301 ALVMVVSIGVLE
-313 WGYFALPLALAVCIY
+313 WGYFALPLALTVCIY
-328 ALNKQDGW
+328 ALNKNDGW

-344 IIGTAFGSI
+344 ILGTAIGSI
-353 VSTYFHLQDMYYSP
+353 ASTYFHLQDMYYSP
-367 DERGWLNMISPV
+367 DLRCWMNMITPE
-379 SIVTIILMVA
+379 SIASIILTVA
-389 TLTIGFIVGEK
+389 TLAIGFIIGEK
-400 ALDKNKYQ
+400 SLDKNKYQ

-419 VIGLF
+419 VIGLL
-424 GCVFESSMGIGLVL
+424 GCVFENTVGLGLVL

-459 FNLNVGLIMLLVLMF
+459 FNLNVGLITLLVLMF

-484 ITVGLMFLISG
+484 VTVGLMFLISG

-506 KKIKKEQLE
+506 KKIRRDQLE

>member
-1 MRIIE
+1 
-6 YRESGLPRV
+6 
-15 QQIVAILFFQKL
+15 
-27 MTFLKKNV
+27 MTFFYKSV
-35 YMVVEVMKM
+35 YMLVEVMKM

-77 SWENNRTQPDL
+77 SWENGRTQPDL
-88 DMIQKIAE
+88 EMIQKLAE
-96 LFGVEVEELLYG
+96 LFGVQVEELLYG

-154 IMKATVS
+154 LIKASVS

-187 GASILWGAGVTATV
+187 GASILWSAGVTATV

-214 LMCLL
+214 MMCLL
-219 IDAVLIL
+219 IDAVLIF

-261 TTIIMVALVGVG
+261 TTVLMVVLVGAG
-273 LLFTFFNRKNVPDAR
+273 LLYTFFDRKNLPDAR

-295 SVIATC
+295 SVLASISMVITTC
-301 TLVLVVSIGVLE
+301 FVLE
-313 WGYFALPLALAVCIY
+313 WGYFSLPLAIAVCIY
-328 ALNKQDGW
+328 ALNKNDGW

-344 IIGTAFGSI
+344 ILGTAFGSI
-353 VSTYFHLQDMYYSP
+353 VTTYFHLQDNVHYTY
-367 DERGWLNMISPV
+367 DEVRWLNLIKTE
-379 SIVTIILMVA
+379 SIATIILTVA
-389 TLTIGFIVGEK
+389 ILAIGFIIGEK
-400 ALDKNKYQ
+400 SLDKNKYQ
-408 SIFCYFGAAAA
+408 SIFCYLGGAGA

-424 GCVFESSMGIGLVL
+424 SFVFESTEWLGLIL
-438 FAITFAEGLV
+438 FAITFAQGLV

-484 ITVGLMFLISG
+484 VTVGLMFLISG
-495 ASLFGANFCIS
+495 ASLFGANLYIS